1 MAIKANRKSAAN
13 EESRDKKLPRMMKW
27 LSSFLQN
34 FISWYASLTLA
45 KQILL
50 NIALFIVL
58 VPILIGLGMLAV
70 NIFLRIG
77 GSREK

>member
-1 MAIKANRKSAAN
+1 
-13 EESRDKKLPRMMKW
+13 MKW

>member
-13 EESRDKKLPRMMKW
+13 DESRDKKLPRTMKW

-50 NIALFIVL
+50 NVALFIVL

-70 NIFLRIG
+70 NIFLRVG

>member
-1 MAIKANRKSAAN
+1 MAIKLNRQSAAN
-13 EESRDKKLPRMMKW
+13 DESRDKKLSQTMKW

-45 KQILL
+45 KQIVL
-50 NIALFIVL
+50 NIAFFIVL

-70 NIFLRIG
+70 NIFLRVG
-77 GSREK
+77 GSRKK